1 MRLAFSLKLLG
12 AALGLLMAST
22 AATAAP
28 QTYLTVYGEPAKY
41 PAGFTHFDYANPDA
55 PKGGS
60 LRRSAIEIGR
70 FDHVLPYIDKGI
82 GVSQVDGWLY
92 APLAQR
98 SLDEPYTVYGLV
110 AEKMERSDDGLSL
123 RFYLNPKARFADGK
137 PITAEDVRYSF
148 DLLMTQGSLR
158 FRTLFADV
166 KHVEVEGERQV
177 RFDFSSNENRT
188 LPLDIATLPVFPEH
202 WWKTRDF
209 ANGGG
214 YEAPLGS
221 GPYKISKIDSGST
234 ITFTR
239 DPDWWGK
246 DLPVSRGLYNFNHLS
261 LEYFGDTE
269 VARQVLRGGAYDFNR
284 EFSATGYS
292 IGYNGPALDDGRL
305 QRAHLAKEMPQ
316 PAQGYVFNV
325 QKPMFKDRR
334 VRQALAMLW
343 DFEWA
348 NRQMMRNLYIRQQS
362 YFSNSE
368 LAASQLPTK
377 EELAILE
384 PLRGQ
389 IPDEA
394 FTQVFKAPV
403 TDGSGMIRDKQLQ
416 ALALLEAAGWTPNG
430 DKLVN
435 AQGEPLEFTFLN
447 AQPGLERLLLPYK
460 RNLAQIGIT
469 LNIRRIDSSQ
479 YVNRMMARDYD
490 MIVIGFPVTTS
501 PGMELYNYFGSQAA
515 YDPGAN
521 NYMVLKDPAVDT
533 LINGLVKANT
543 HAQMLTYAHA
553 LDRVLQ
559 WSYLWI
565 PNYYPPGT
573 SAAWWNRFGRPA
585 IEAKND
591 EALET
596 WWEISPTPLTNEQ
609 MNAELKNAQVP
620 ADVCLYRAAPA
631 ADHPDAGDH
640 PAGEFRD
647 RPGRARRAG
656 RTGYCALARDRRGR
670 HRRLFRRKHQRL
682 AGQPWPRPQA
692 DQGHRKTIRLRQAR
706 PGTPVVDA
714 QELRPAGLRQQL
726 LPRQDCDRPD
736 PGKDA
741 GDHFPGFM
749 GHLDYLPGVD
759 PPGHSQS
766 RAPWQQL

>member
-1 MRLAFSLKLLG
+1 MRLAFSRLLSTSL
-12 AALGLLMAST
+12 ALLLASS
-22 AATAAP
+22 AVIAAP

-41 PAGFTHFDYANPDA
+41 PAGFSHFDYVNPQA

-110 AEKMERSDDGLSL
+110 AEKMERAEDGLSL

-221 GPYKISKIDSGST
+221 GPYTVSKIDSGST

-246 DLPVSRGLYNFNHLS
+246 DLPVSRGLYNFDHLS

-305 QRAHLAKEMPQ
+305 QRAHLAREMPQ

-362 YFSNSE
+362 FFSNSP
-368 LAASQLPTK
+368 LAASQPPTK
-377 EELAILE
+377 DELAILE

-389 IPDEA
+389 VPDEV

-416 ALALLEAAGWTPNG
+416 ALALLEQAGWKPEG

-435 AQGEPLEFTFLN
+435 AAGEPLEFTFLN
-447 AQPGLERLLLPYK
+447 AQGGIERLLLPYK

-479 YVNRMMARDYD
+479 YVNRVMARDYD
-490 MIVIGFPVTTS
+490 MIVAGFPVTTS
-501 PGMELYNYFGSQAA
+501 PGMELYNYFGSAA
-515 YDPGAN
+515 AFDPGAN
-521 NYMVLKDPAVDT
+521 NYMVLKDPAVDS
-533 LINGLVKANT
+533 LIKGLVKANT
-543 HAQMLTYAHA
+543 QAQMLTYAHA

-559 WSYLWI
+559 WNYLWI
-565 PNYYPPGT
+565 PNFYPPGT

-609 MNAELKNAQVP
+609 MNAELKK
-620 ADVCLYRAAPA
+620 R
-631 ADHPDAGDH
+631 G
-640 PAGEFRD
+640 G
-647 RPGRARRAG
+647 AR
-656 RTGYCALARDRRGR
+656 
-670 HRRLFRRKHQRL
+670 
-682 AGQPWPRPQA
+682 
-692 DQGHRKTIRLRQAR
+692 
-706 PGTPVVDA
+706 
-714 QELRPAGLRQQL
+714 
-726 LPRQDCDRPD
+726 
-736 PGKDA
+736 
-741 GDHFPGFM
+741 
-749 GHLDYLPGVD
+749 
-759 PPGHSQS
+759 
-766 RAPWQQL
+766 